1 MGDGNA
7 SQCVVTK
14 AAFDKAHY
22 ALRDEFEAEEDGAR
36 REVEER
42 RKTEQTLLTDPLLP
56 PQLFDERQWWNKPR
70 SADVLAA
77 AEERLRSLNFE
88 KEVSENV
95 IAYKLWHEGRLVLA
109 DPRTVGRIT
118 FRVFNS
124 EKPKKGSKQASFDLL
139 DGWKNNLAEKFQGHL
154 LIPVRSYQS
163 EDETGLSVS
172 RAMRSNVSLGTVWDE
187 DTAAVTPA
195 AAAALSEGT

>member
-1 MGDGNA
+1 MEKHLMGDGNA

-14 AAFDKAHY
+14 AAFDKARH
-22 ALRDEFEAEEDGAR
+22 ALRDEFEAEEEAAR

-42 RKTEQTLLTDPLLP
+42 RKTEQTLLTDPALP

-70 SADVLAA
+70 PADALSA

-109 DPRTVGRIT
+109 DPRTAGRIT

-139 DGWKNNLAEKFQGHL
+139 DGWKNNLAEKFQGL
-154 LIPVRSYQS
+154 LAEACKTLPKR
-163 EDETGLSVS
+163 
-172 RAMRSNVSLGTVWDE
+172 R
-187 DTAAVTPA
+187 
-195 AAAALSEGT
+195 